1 MSLKNFNERF
11 LISFDSSLIF
21 NFKINMYLLLFFLFV
36 MEKKKKKRKE
46 FNLNLS
52 YKKRYKKG
60 KKITC

>member
-36 MEKKKKKRKE
+36 MEKKEKKRIQFK
-46 FNLNLS
+46 FKL
-52 YKKRYKKG
+52 
-60 KKITC
+60 